1 MPIATSTEMDG
12 RTSAVTCAARAALN
26 DEEAEEA
33 STKSFG
39 LFFVRSPAVSITV
52 TLEPDENGNVD
63 AIDGIGTTQLTA
75 SLHSVTAAPS
85 KERCSE

>member
-1 MPIATSTEMDG
+1 M
-12 RTSAVTCAARAALN
+12 TCAARAALN

-39 LFFVRSPAVSITV
+39 LFLVRSPAVSMTV

-75 SLHSVTAAPS
+75 SLHSVTAA
-85 KERCSE
+85 KARL